1 MYILIDGDNMRALAK
16 HPNWQRLHDYGILT
30 CSECS
35 IVLPLD
41 ADEIKKEFDDVQ
53 LQLLY
58 INTTGNM
65 DGATYARNVVSR
77 ILVYYFNKM
86 QETQIGENSDPQAN
100 WAIENDRQGSCLYS
114 VTGVHPTVH
123 DGDAPHFKTLPDKTG
138 ESAIEAGA
146 PVTVTPGTQPA
157 WRPGRDTSGTTAP
170 SSGERST
177 APRASGTRDVIFE
190 VADNMWEAAG
200 KPTDPKVVL
209 ALRKEIMNALEQQGV
224 KRNTSSNTLGAW
236 QKERIN

>member
-1 MYILIDGDNMRALAK
+1 MYVLIDGDNMRALAK

-41 ADEIKKEFDDVQ
+41 EDSIKKEFDNVQ

-58 INTTGNM
+58 INTTGNT
-65 DGATYARNVVSR
+65 DGATYARNVVCR

-86 QETQIGENSDPQAN
+86 QETQIGENSDSQAN
-100 WAIENDRQGSCLYS
+100 WAIGEDRQGSCLYS
-114 VTGVHPTVH
+114 PTGDRPIVH
-123 DGDAPHFKTLPDKTG
+123 DGEAPYFQSLPDHSG
-138 ESAIEAGA
+138 EAAIEAGA
-146 PVTVTPGTQPA
+146 PVQVTPGTQPA
-157 WRPGRDTSGTTAP
+157 WRPGRDTSAATAQ

-190 VADNMWEAAG
+190 VADAMWEAAG
-200 KPTDPKVVL
+200 KPTDKSEIL
-209 ALRKEIMNALEQQGV
+209 KLRKEMMNTLEAQGV
-224 KRNTSSNTLGAW
+224 KRNTSSNTLGSW
-236 QKERIN
+236 QKERIG

>member
-16 HPNWQRLHDYGILT
+16 HPNWQRLYDYGILT

-41 ADEIKKEFDDVQ
+41 EDSIKKEFDNVQ
-53 LQLLY
+53 MQLLY
-58 INTTGNM
+58 INTTGNA
-65 DGATYARNVVSR
+65 DGATYARNVVSK

-100 WAIENDRQGSCLYS
+100 WAIGEDRQGSCLYNTS
-114 VTGVHPTVH
+114 GDRPTVH
-123 DGDAPHFKTLPDKTG
+123 DGDAPFFKTLPDHTG
-138 ESAIEAGA
+138 EAAIEAGA

-157 WRPGRDTSGTTAP
+157 WRPGRDTSSTAAP
-170 SSGERST
+170 SNGERST

-224 KRNTSSNTLGAW
+224 KRNTSSNTLGVW
-236 QKERIN
+236 SKERIN

>member
-1 MYILIDGDNMRALAK
+1 MYILVDGDNMRALAK

-41 ADEIKKEFDDVQ
+41 ANELKKEFDDVQ

-65 DGATYARNVVSR
+65 DGATYARNVVCKV
-77 ILVYYFNKM
+77 LVYYFNKM

-100 WAIENDRQGSCLYS
+100 WAIENGREGTCLYS
-114 VTGVHPTVH
+114 NTGVHPTVH
-123 DGDAPHFKTLPDKTG
+123 DGDAPYFKTLPDKTG
-138 ESAIEAGA
+138 ESAIEDGA
-146 PVTVTPGTQPA
+146 TVEVTPGTQQA
-157 WRPGRDTSGTTAP
+157 WRPGRDTSSTTAP
-170 SSGERST
+170 SNSDRST

-236 QKERIN
+236 KKERIN

>member
-30 CSECS
+30 CSESS

-41 ADEIKKEFDDVQ
+41 AGELKKEFDDVQ

-65 DGATYARNVVSR
+65 NGATYARNVVCQ

-86 QETQIGENSDPQAN
+86 QETQIGDNSDPQAQ
-100 WAIENDRQGSCLYS
+100 WAIRADKQGSCLYS
-114 VTGVHPTVH
+114 SSGDNPIVH
-123 DGDAPHFKTLPDKTG
+123 DGEAPFFKALPDHAG
-138 ESAIEAGA
+138 ESAIEEGA
-146 PVTVTPGTQPA
+146 PVTITPGTQPA

-190 VADNMWEAAG
+190 VADGMWEDAG

-224 KRNTSSNTLGAW
+224 KRNTSSNTLGVW
-236 QKERIN
+236 QKERIK

>member
-16 HPNWQRLHDYGILT
+16 HPNWQHLHNYGILT

-35 IVLPLD
+35 IVIPLTEED
-41 ADEIKKEFDDVQ
+41 IKKEFDDVQ

-77 ILVYYFNKM
+77 ILLYYFNKM
-86 QETQIGENSDPQAN
+86 QETQIGENSDPQAQ
-100 WAIENDRQGSCLYS
+100 WAIDNDQQGDCHYLTSGL
-114 VTGVHPTVH
+114 VPGTG
-123 DGDAPHFKTLPDKTG
+123 GNDAHFKTLPDRTK
-138 ESAIEAGA
+138 ELALEAGETVE
-146 PVTVTPGTQPA
+146 VTQGTQPA

-177 APRASGTRDVIFE
+177 APRASGTRDIIFE

-209 ALRKEIMNALEQQGV
+209 ALRKEIMNALELQGV
-224 KRNTSSNTLGAW
+224 KRNTSSNTLGLWA
-236 QKERIN
+236 KERIN

>member
-1 MYILIDGDNMRALAK
+1 MYVLIDGDNMRALAK

-35 IVLPLD
+35 IVLPLEPD
-41 ADEIKKEFDDVQ
+41 AFKSEFDDTQ

-65 DGATYARNVVSR
+65 DGAGYARNVVCQ

-86 QETQIGENSDPQAN
+86 QETQIGENSDSQAQ
-100 WAIENDRQGSCLYS
+100 WAIDSDRQGSCLYS
-114 VTGVHPTVH
+114 SSAPYPIVH
-123 DGDAPHFKTLPDKTG
+123 DGEAPFFKTLPDHAG

-146 PVTVTPGTQPA
+146 PVSVTPGTQPA
-157 WRPGRDTSGTTAP
+157 WRPGRDTSSTAAP

-177 APRASGTRDVIFE
+177 APRASGTRDIIFE

-209 ALRKEIMNALEQQGV
+209 ALRKEIMNALEAQGV

-236 QKERIN
+236 QKERIV